1 MNKQLTYDAGNNAI
15 VEEQLECVK
24 ETFDRAKGI
33 TDINERKRILLRCV
47 RCIREIPKT
56 TEFISAYQY
65 CLDLTNGLEPPA
77 DRKSILIVIAKEL
90 PGTIEFAPLYM
101 DVLKN
106 AVTASN
112 TIDDPRMRKDALLDV
127 IDELPEKPDFHG
139 LYMQAMAYAIKAAD
153 EIRDSQYRIHALLS
167 LSKMI
172 PGTPEFNPLRLKA
185 FKLALN
191 LAANVSRPNYEKHL
205 LASIAKTL
213 PKSCDYSFY
222 RQYTLLGIA
231 KEIPKTGEFLNL
243 YKDAIKLAIAAATTI
258 DEPYYRK
265 YALSYIAEDL
275 LNTPELYDLYK
286 ETVMEAFKA
295 ANNVVE
301 PVVRIHAL
309 IDVLKLFPKTADFF
323 PQLQQT
329 LKDILEF
336 YSVKRRISDISA
348 IEVIDFILVAE
359 EKGIR
364 DEKKKR
370 FTKTKYAHILAKEL
384 EQFGLQLN
392 DIRLI
397 EILKPYTH
405 VWIQPK
411 ELRNSVTRIVEH
423 LESLKTRFHGKEI
436 ERPVFVNEYFP
447 AYSGKRLK
455 TGVTQTI
462 AKDCIS
468 IDLGATNTVIMRRRW
483 GSQPEFITLNSVSR
497 QYNEVSIVPTI
508 LSIKSDSIGTMAT
521 DDEAIT
527 NFKRTLLENR
537 QETKKYMEQYLTILY
552 RHLKETVQ
560 PQQRWTSIFSNNIA
574 DKIYITIPVGFPSY
588 KKSVG
593 EIIEKTIKGVD
604 VELLEEP
611 LAAAIGY
618 QMADET
624 DKIVMVID
632 FGGST
637 LDTMIVRLNI
647 NEVYVIAK
655 PDRSKM
661 LGGRDIDIWLA
672 EFLAKKIGWA
682 GEKPPLDLINK
693 AEEIKIALSDR
704 TEAVFK
710 WNETEICKVSR
721 KDFEEVLDNHEFYK
735 AVDRSISYVLWRAEK
750 VGIKKERLE
759 AVLLTGGSSLIPSF
773 KEKIASLFPALHNR
787 NSIYNHSPFSAVA
800 MGAALYAT
808 RSISDKHLGLAYAI
822 RYKTGDEDIPF
833 AYDII
838 FEKGEAYPLEKTFKL
853 HPSKSLGEQKEIFIE
868 LFEVPERYIVRRWEK
883 EGGIEFIKQ
892 VMKSADN
899 IVLKDL
905 SIITL
910 YFEEPIEEDVHVTFC
925 VSDSGQIKIK
935 YGKDNKEI
943 ETGIRLQ

>member
-1 MNKQLTYDAGNNAI
+1 MNFL
-15 VEEQLECVK
+15 
-24 ETFDRAKGI
+24 
-33 TDINERKRILLRCV
+33 
-47 RCIREIPKT
+47 
-56 TEFISAYQY
+56 
-65 CLDLTNGLEPPA
+65 
-77 DRKSILIVIAKEL
+77 
-90 PGTIEFAPLYM
+90 
-101 DVLKN
+101 
-106 AVTASN
+106 
-112 TIDDPRMRKDALLDV
+112 
-127 IDELPEKPDFHG
+127 KPDFHG

-231 KEIPKTGEFLNL
+231 KEIPKT
-243 YKDAIKLAIAAATTI
+243 
-258 DEPYYRK
+258 
-265 YALSYIAEDL
+265 
-275 LNTPELYDLYK
+275 
-286 ETVMEAFKA
+286 
-295 ANNVVE
+295 
-301 PVVRIHAL
+301 
-309 IDVLKLFPKTADFF
+309 ADFF
-323 PQLQQT
+323 HQLQQT

-336 YSVKRRISDISA
+336 YSVKRRLSDISA

-370 FTKTKYAHILAKEL
+370 FTKTKYAYILAKEL

-455 TGVTQTI
+455 TWVTQTI

-468 IDLGATNTVIMRRRW
+468 IDLGATNTVIMRRRC

-593 EIIEKTIKGVD
+593 EIIEKT
-604 VELLEEP
+604 
-611 LAAAIGY
+611 
-618 QMADET
+618 
-624 DKIVMVID
+624 
-632 FGGST
+632 
-637 LDTMIVRLNI
+637 
-647 NEVYVIAK
+647 
-655 PDRSKM
+655 
-661 LGGRDIDIWLA
+661 
-672 EFLAKKIGWA
+672 
-682 GEKPPLDLINK
+682 
-693 AEEIKIALSDR
+693 
-704 TEAVFK
+704 
-710 WNETEICKVSR
+710 
-721 KDFEEVLDNHEFYK
+721 
-735 AVDRSISYVLWRAEK
+735 
-750 VGIKKERLE
+750 
-759 AVLLTGGSSLIPSF
+759 
-773 KEKIASLFPALHNR
+773 
-787 NSIYNHSPFSAVA
+787 
-800 MGAALYAT
+800 
-808 RSISDKHLGLAYAI
+808 
-822 RYKTGDEDIPF
+822 
-833 AYDII
+833 
-838 FEKGEAYPLEKTFKL
+838 
-853 HPSKSLGEQKEIFIE
+853 
-868 LFEVPERYIVRRWEK
+868 
-883 EGGIEFIKQ
+883 
-892 VMKSADN
+892 
-899 IVLKDL
+899 
-905 SIITL
+905 
-910 YFEEPIEEDVHVTFC
+910 
-925 VSDSGQIKIK
+925 
-935 YGKDNKEI
+935 
-943 ETGIRLQ
+943 